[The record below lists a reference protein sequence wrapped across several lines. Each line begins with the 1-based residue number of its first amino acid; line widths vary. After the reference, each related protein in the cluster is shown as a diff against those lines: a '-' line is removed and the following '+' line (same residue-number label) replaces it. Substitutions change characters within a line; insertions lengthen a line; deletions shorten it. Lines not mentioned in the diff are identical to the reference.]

1 MSLQKTRK
9 NLIAK
14 VTDSHLKVLSERKR
28 FNLTDNVEIIIKD
41 KLPKNVDIAK
51 IVDLLRKNIPD
62 AFLRFLKN
70 IHIGQYPIL
79 KKRNI
84 SALNHNFAIY
94 IDNEQKNEK
103 DIIDDIIHELAHC
116 VEEKYSQLLYED
128 QFIVN
133 EFLGKRNRLHDL
145 LAAEEY
151 ELNYF
156 DFLNLEY
163 DKEFDDFLFK
173 DVGYEKIE
181 NIAPTLF
188 VRPYAATSLREY
200 FATGFEEYYLKGPE
214 QLKKISLQLYK
225 KIRNFEKLN
234 DFKGE

>member
-1 MSLQKTRK
+1 MSIQKTRK

-14 VTDSHLKVLSERKR
+14 VADSHFRVLSERKR
-28 FNLTDNVEIIIKD
+28 IRLTDDVEIIIKD

-51 IVDLLRKNIPD
+51 VVNLLRVNIPD
-62 AFLRFLKN
+62 VFFKFLKN

-79 KKRNI
+79 KKRNA

-94 IDNEQKNEK
+94 IDNEQDSEK

-116 VEEKYSQLLYED
+116 VEERYSQHLYED
-128 QFIVN
+128 QIIVN

-145 LAAEEY
+145 LVQEGY
-151 ELNYF
+151 KLNYF

-173 DVGYEKIE
+173 EVGYEKIK

-200 FATGFEEYYLKGPE
+200 FATGFEEYYLKGSE
-214 QLKKISLQLYK
+214 QLKKISLQLYN
-225 KIRNFEKLN
+225 KIRKFEKLN

>member
-1 MSLQKTRK
+1 
-9 NLIAK
+9 
-14 VTDSHLKVLSERKR
+14 
-28 FNLTDNVEIIIKD
+28 LTDNVEIIIKD